1 MLSSAAPSRGRDC
14 LFVCLFV
21 CLLVYNLRDYPAILT
36 FLPTFH
42 YWLARG
48 TRTAH
53 CRQNTYYLT
62 SNLRWNT
69 TSASS
74 DFTVTTYHTTG
85 DANQSRNDNAFC
97 VRITSL
103 ATLGHPNTSEL
114 ALKPTRLNHHEVVP
128 DLRLFSLTSP
138 PLLTMQWCNQVQN
151 KQKNCDY
158 FRSTPAPHIL
168 HVATN
173 SQHGID

>member
-1 MLSSAAPSRGRDC
+1 MPPNSLLETGRQVSCSSFLQSRP
-14 LFVCLFV
+14 FSAW
-21 CLLVYNLRDYPAILT
+21 YPKS
-36 FLPTFH
+36 
-42 YWLARG
+42 
-48 TRTAH
+48 
-53 CRQNTYYLT
+53 T

-74 DFTVTTYHTTG
+74 GFTVTTYHTTG